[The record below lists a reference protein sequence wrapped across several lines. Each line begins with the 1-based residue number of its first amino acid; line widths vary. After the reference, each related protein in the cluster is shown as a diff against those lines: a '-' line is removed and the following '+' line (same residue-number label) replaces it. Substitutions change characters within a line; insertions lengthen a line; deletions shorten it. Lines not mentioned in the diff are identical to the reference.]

1 MIKSLP
7 QEENPREK
15 AIAYGIESL
24 SNVELLALVLRT
36 GNKNESV
43 LQLSQRLLNEI
54 GGFSQL
60 MNVNYATLI
69 SLKGIKRAKAIE
81 LLSIIE
87 IGKRLKSNQKEHIQF
102 NNPYHIYEYIKGEM
116 MFLKQEHFL
125 LICLDNKNCV
135 LKKKI
140 IFIGSLN
147 VSVVTP
153 REVFREAININSAKI
168 VLCHNHPSGASRPS
182 EEDIFLTK
190 QFEVLGEM
198 MAIEVIDHIIIGWN
212 EFFSIK
218 SHQCYQD
225 KHV

>member
-1 MIKSLP
+1 M
-7 QEENPREK
+7 
-15 AIAYGIESL
+15 
-24 SNVELLALVLRT
+24 
-36 GNKNESV
+36 
-43 LQLSQRLLNEI
+43 
-54 GGFSQL
+54 
-60 MNVNYATLI
+60 
-69 SLKGIKRAKAIE
+69 
-81 LLSIIE
+81 
-87 IGKRLKSNQKEHIQF
+87 
-102 NNPYHIYEYIKGEM
+102 
-116 MFLKQEHFL
+116 
-125 LICLDNKNCV
+125 ICLDNKNCV

-168 VLCHNHPSGASRPS
+168 VLCHNHPSGDSRPS